1 MLLYIL
7 TVLVKLLLLMCMI
20 RTLPLIKFG
29 VHEEH

>member
-7 TVLVKLLLLMCMI
+7 TVLVKLVLLMWMS